1 MNLNLNETITHRINK
16 RIPWKALQ
24 ELLTVDKVYVA
35 GNCLNRSNPN
45 DIDLFPVLAGDF
57 TIYSSDH
64 VLSKTPNAITVRE
77 DSTIIQ
83 LCNYHWNSLK
93 ELVDS
98 FDFAHIQIGAKIN
111 VKNCSVEEIYCSDNW
126 VLAHQVESTW
136 FTGSAFP
143 LSSLIRAN
151 KYIQREEFAGKSYI
165 PSIFDMI
172 TAIVTRGFENYKDFK
187 DQLDAVDLGLLPED
201 LNDANRDNLMKLF
214 EALRRDK

>member
-1 MNLNLNETITHRINK
+1 MNLDETIRYRIQK
-16 RIPWKALQ
+16 RIPWASLRGN
-24 ELLTVDKVYVA
+24 LHTANSAYVA
-35 GNCLNRSNPN
+35 GNCLNRANPN
-45 DIDLFPVLAGDF
+45 DIDLFPVREGDF
-57 TIYSSDH
+57 VAHDFEK
-64 VLSKTPNAITVRE
+64 VLSKTPNALTVRE
-77 DSTIIQ
+77 DGVIIQ

-98 FDFAHIQIGAKIN
+98 FDFAHIQIGAKLDIRHS
-111 VKNCSVEEIYCSDNW
+111 VVEEIYCSDNW
-126 VLAHQVESTW
+126 MLAHQVESTW

-165 PSIFDMI
+165 PSILDMI
-172 TAIVTRGFENYKDFK
+172 TSIVTRGFENYQDFK

-201 LNDANRDNLMKLF
+201 LNDTNRENLMKLF

>member
-1 MNLNLNETITHRINK
+1 MDLNEIITHRINK
-16 RIPWKALQ
+16 RIPWEALD
-24 ELLTVDKVYVA
+24 EVLTVNTVYVA

-45 DIDLFPVLAGDF
+45 DIDLFPVHDGDF
-57 TIYSSDH
+57 TGYNSDH
-64 VLSKTPNAITVRE
+64 VLSETPNAITIRE
-77 DSTIIQ
+77 DGAVIQ

-111 VKNCSVEEIYCSDNW
+111 IKTGGVEEIYCSDNW
-126 VLAHQVESTW
+126 ILAHQIESTW

-143 LSSLIRAN
+143 LSSLIRSN

-165 PSIFDMI
+165 PSILDMI
-172 TAIVTRGFENYKDFK
+172 TAIVTRGFDNYQDFK

-201 LNDANRDNLMKLF
+201 LNDANRGNLMKLF